1 MAKNSKFIE
10 VVPYTSPLRAGFIP
24 AHTECAFRGNC
35 VVVEACDHKGKKETK
50 KFSCAVARVNDQ
62 VAALSH
68 NKDVAEFVRA
78 NA

>member
-10 VVPYTSPLRAGFIP
+10 VVPYTSPLKAGFIP
-24 AHTECAFRGNC
+24 AHTECAFRSNC
-35 VVVEACDHKGKKETK
+35 VVVQACDHKGKQEAK

-68 NKDVAEFVRA
+68 SKDMAELSRI